1 MNGGVTVTARR
12 LSRGRKQA
20 ICAGGVGVALAVM
33 AGAAW
38 PGPAGASTAKSD
50 VVAGVKLSAAPL
62 GIDASPVDNTKDNVS
77 GGTPVVNAVT
87 SLLKA
92 AGITQ
97 IHYGGGTYA
106 DEYDWQTDQL
116 FGDTWK
122 ASLDFDKLS
131 QAARAVGGQSF
142 VSVNYGSGSPAL
154 AAAWVKQATGNP
166 SQAVADWAIGNENY
180 GCWEPDQYEKTCPGW
195 ATPATVTEM
204 ATNYATNALPYM
216 KAMKAANP
224 NAQIGVPWAFD
235 GGVPGATVDNNTSW
249 NDTVLGD
256 DAQYINFVEA
266 HYYPYNQFAGDTGVG
281 GNPTAQ
287 AVIQSVQTIPGEYG
301 EIEGTLGTYD
311 PTAKVIIGE
320 TGASNLGTNV
330 PCTPTGA
337 LFAAGD
343 ALEWLASG
351 AQSVDWWPTDM
362 TTASCTN
369 DSEAMFT
376 STGVPTTPY
385 YGYLLASALAQPN
398 AQLSSVA
405 SGNSQV
411 LEFRSVLPNGQTAV
425 ALINTN
431 TSNAAKVPV
440 GGLTGTLATE
450 TYSAGN
456 QNAANTKVVDAT
468 TAASAVAG
476 GLTLPRESIV
486 VLKTLKPSA
495 TTLAATAGSYKAG
508 TKVTL
513 KGKLT
518 LNNAAAPAGVTVK
531 ITRVRSGSKADGAT
545 LSAKTVAGGTFT
557 LTNVPPTT
565 GTYVYDASYSNSL
578 YVPSSRSVSVKITA
592 AKPALKLAASAKTVR
607 PGRHVTVTATLGAP
621 HVNRTLAIY
630 AQPKGG
636 AKKLIKRAT
645 INSKG
650 QLAVVYTIRANT
662 TFTVTFS
669 GDTWYTSAS
678 ATAAVKS

>member
-1 MNGGVTVTARR
+1 M
-12 LSRGRKQA
+12 
-20 ICAGGVGVALAVM
+20 
-33 AGAAW
+33 
-38 PGPAGASTAKSD
+38 
-50 VVAGVKLSAAPL
+50 AGVKLSAAPL

-106 DEYDWQTDQL
+106 DEYDWQTDKL

-122 ASLDFDKLS
+122 ASLDFDELS

-142 VSVNYGSGSPAL
+142 VSVNYGTGSPAL
-154 AAAWVKQATGNP
+154 AAAWVKQATSNR

-235 GGVPGATVDNNTSW
+235 AGVPGATVDNNTSW

-266 HYYPYNQFAGDTGVG
+266 HYYPYNQFSGDTGVG

-287 AVIQSVQTIPGEYG
+287 AVIQSVEAIPGEYG
-301 EIEGTLGTYD
+301 KIEDTLGTYD

-362 TTASCTN
+362 TTAKCTN
-369 DSEAMFT
+369 DAEAMFT

-411 LEFRSVLPNGQTAV
+411 LEFQSVLPGGQTAV

-431 TSNAAKVPV
+431 TSDAEKVTV
-440 GGLTGTLATE
+440 GSLAGDLATK

-456 QNAANTKVVDAT
+456 QNATNTKVVSGYT
-468 TAASAVAG
+468 TAGAG
-476 GLTLPRESIV
+476 GFTLPRESILI
-486 VLKTLKPSA
+486 LKTVQPAAMALSSTA
-495 TTLAATAGSYKAG
+495 TSYKAG

-518 LNNAAAPAGVTVK
+518 LNNVPAPAGVPVR

-545 LSAKTVAGGTFT
+545 LTAKTAAGGTFT
-557 LTNVPPTT
+557 VTNIPPTT
-565 GTYVYDASYSNSL
+565 GTYVYDASYSSNH
-578 YVPSSRSVSVKITA
+578 YVPASHSVTVKITA
-592 AKPALKLAASAKTVR
+592 AKPALKLAVSAKTVS
-607 PGRHVTVTATLGAP
+607 PGHKVTVTATLGAP
-621 HVNRTLAIY
+621 HANRTLVIY

-636 AKKLIKRAT
+636 KKTVIKRAT

-650 QLAVVYTIRANT
+650 QLAVVYTVRANT
-662 TFTVTFS
+662 TFTVTFT
-669 GDTWYTSAS
+669 GDSWYTSAS
-678 ATAAVKS
+678 ATASVKD